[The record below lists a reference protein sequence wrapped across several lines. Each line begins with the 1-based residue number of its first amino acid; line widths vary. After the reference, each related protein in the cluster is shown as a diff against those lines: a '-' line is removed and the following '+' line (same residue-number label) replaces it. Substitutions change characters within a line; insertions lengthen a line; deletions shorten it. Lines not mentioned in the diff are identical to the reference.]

1 MIFCSSKY
9 HSRKTWIGAIGN
21 GKTGLEEWKKP
32 LLDEVKSVVQAWTR
46 LIFVAATVVI
56 DQKDEKRFFL
66 QASVLYRRRL
76 VHYSKTLLHRFSLG
90 LSILPLSSNSHR
102 FSMPSIK
109 NCNVTS
115 SLHFDFQKIL
125 SRDKKFLT
133 IFALIVE
140 LLGVFVTFF

>member
-1 MIFCSSKY
+1 MKEISSKKRCP
-9 HSRKTWIGAIGN
+9 SMNQINFCCSNSCDRSKR
-21 GKTGLEEWKKP
+21 WK
-32 LLDEVKSVVQAWTR
+32 E
-46 LIFVAATVVI
+46 IFSAVS
-56 DQKDEKRFFL
+56 L
-66 QASVLYRRRL
+66 LYRRRL
-76 VHYSKTLLHRFSLG
+76 VHSTKICSLGIISLLG

-140 LLGVFVTFF
+140 LLGVFVTFFLDRGQINFMPHLRDFSAENREVCN